1 LQNIHLTQTLL
12 NLGPL
17 GTKLSITNSLVDLVE
32 KRLFHAKNTKNVYG
46 TNRNR
51 VHGGVQAK
59 AVIDAEKCKASNFDA
74 LSLKIGTWK
83 VN

>member
-1 LQNIHLTQTLL
+1 MTQTLL

-17 GTKLSITNSLVDLVE
+17 ETKLSITNSFVDLVE
-32 KRLFHAKNTKNVYG
+32 KIKFHAKNTKNVSG

-51 VHGGVQAK
+51 VHGGAQGK
-59 AVIDAEKCKASNFDA
+59 GVIDAEECKASDFDA
-74 LSLKIGTWK
+74 LSLTIGTWK